1 LEDALENPFRDASRS
16 HRFFDVLAHADR
28 PLRPEEIAGTA
39 GEAGA
44 MAAHSMLTQLRAR
57 GVPVYRYRDPNGSS
71 PAASV
76 YSLRPTEGF
85 VELASITR
93 HRAPHPS
100 QGPPAP
106 VRPGVR
112 QPMVGSVARVTA
124 LMLEGDTLRARF
136 ECDGAVYGGT
146 VGAAQPSVGEWF
158 TLATVGLHGH
168 GLYVDLAGA
177 RVVTIENITEVS
189 DGG

>member
-1 LEDALENPFRDASRS
+1 MDNPFKDTSRS
-16 HRFFDVLAHADR
+16 HRLFEVLADADR
-28 PLRPEEIAGTA
+28 PLRPAEITGTA

-44 MAAHSMLTQLRAR
+44 MAAHSMLKDLRAR
-57 GVPVYRYRDPNGSS
+57 GVIVYRYRDPNSSS

-76 YSLRPTEGF
+76 YSLRPVEGF
-85 VELASITR
+85 VELTSVGR
-93 HRAPHPS
+93 HRGPKRS

-112 QPMVGSVARVTA
+112 QPTVGSVARVTA
-124 LMLEGDTLRARF
+124 LMLEGDTLQARF
-136 ECDGAVYGGT
+136 DCDGVVYAGT
-146 VGAAQPSVGEWF
+146 VGAAQPSVGEWL